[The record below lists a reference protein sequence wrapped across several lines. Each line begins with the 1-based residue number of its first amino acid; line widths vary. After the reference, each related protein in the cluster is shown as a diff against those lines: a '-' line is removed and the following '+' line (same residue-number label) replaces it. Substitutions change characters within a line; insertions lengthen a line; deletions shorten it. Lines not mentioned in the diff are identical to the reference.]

1 MKKSLIFNNLYII
14 LVLILFLCVAIF
26 YPCKGYF
33 SCDKL
38 QNSCTYKRVSIF
50 NKEYIKTAK
59 LSSLSTSQYT
69 SSSARMRHDSL
80 MYLIDTDKERDN
92 NIFVQFNFPTLHE
105 AKNIGIK
112 FNNYLNSDENEF
124 NYVDMGLTKT
134 FRNIMIFIFVCLLIS
149 IGNFYF
155 NPQNN

>member
-1 MKKSLIFNNLYII
+1 M
-14 LVLILFLCVAIF
+14 CVAIF
-26 YPCKGYF
+26 YPFKGYF

-59 LSSLSTSQYT
+59 LNSLSTPQYT
-69 SSSARMRHDSL
+69 SFSARMRHDSL

-134 FRNIMIFIFVCLLIS
+134 YRNIMIFIFVCLLIC

>member
-26 YPCKGYF
+26 YPFKGYF

-38 QNSCTYKRVSIF
+38 QNSCTYKCVSIF

-59 LSSLSTSQYT
+59 LSSLSTPQYT
-69 SSSARMRHDSL
+69 SFSAKMRHDSL
-80 MYLIDTDKERDN
+80 MYLVDTDKERDN

-105 AKNIGIK
+105 AKDIGIQ

-134 FRNIMIFIFVCLLIS
+134 YRNIMIFIFVCLLIS

>member
-1 MKKSLIFNNLYII
+1 M
-14 LVLILFLCVAIF
+14 LILFLCVAIF

-69 SSSARMRHDSL
+69 SFSARMRHDSL

>member
-1 MKKSLIFNNLYII
+1 MKKSLIFNNLCII
-14 LVLILFLCVAIF
+14 FIFILFLCVAIF

-59 LSSLSTSQYT
+59 LSSLSTPQYT
-69 SSSARMRHDSL
+69 SFSARIRHDSL

-112 FNNYLNSDENEF
+112 FNNYLNSGENLF
-124 NYVDMGLTKT
+124 A
-134 FRNIMIFIFVCLLIS
+134 C
-149 IGNFYF
+149 
-155 NPQNN
+155 

>member
-1 MKKSLIFNNLYII
+1 MKKSLIFNNLCII
-14 LVLILFLCVAIF
+14 FIFILFLCVAIF

-38 QNSCTYKRVSIF
+38 QNSCTYKRASIF

-59 LSSLSTSQYT
+59 LSSLSNSQYT
-69 SSSARMRHDSL
+69 SFSSRMRHDSL

-105 AKNIGIK
+105 AKDIGIK
-112 FNNYLNSDENEF
+112 FNNYLNSGENEF
-124 NYVDMGLTKT
+124 KYVDMGLTKT
-134 FRNIMIFIFVCLLIS
+134 FRNIMIFLFVCLLIS

>member
-1 MKKSLIFNNLYII
+1 MRKSLIRNSLYIF
-14 LVLILFLCVAIF
+14 LVLILFLSAVIF

-33 SCDKL
+33 SCDKS
-38 QNSCTYKRVSIF
+38 QNTCTYKRVSIF

-59 LSSLSTSQYT
+59 LSSLSIPQYT
-69 SSSARMRHDSL
+69 SFSARMRHDSL

-105 AKNIGIK
+105 AKDMGIK

-124 NYVDMGLTKT
+124 NYIDIGLTKT
-134 FRNIMIFIFVCLLIS
+134 FRNIMIFLFICLLIS
-149 IGNFYF
+149 ICNFYF

>member
-1 MKKSLIFNNLYII
+1 MKKSLIFNNLCII
-14 LVLILFLCVAIF
+14 FIFILFLCVAIF

-38 QNSCTYKRVSIF
+38 QNSCKYKRVSVF

-59 LSSLSTSQYT
+59 LSSLSNSQYT
-69 SSSARMRHDSL
+69 SFSSRMRHDSL

-105 AKNIGIK
+105 AKNVGIK
-112 FNNYLNSDENEF
+112 FNNYLNSGENEF
-124 NYVDMGLTKT
+124 KYVDMGLTKT
-134 FRNIMIFIFVCLLIS
+134 FRNIMIFLFVCLLIS

>member
-1 MKKSLIFNNLYII
+1 MKKSLIFNNLCII
-14 LVLILFLCVAIF
+14 FIFILFLSVAIF

-50 NKEYIKTAK
+50 NKEYITTAK
-59 LSSLSTSQYT
+59 LSSLSIPQYT
-69 SSSARMRHDSL
+69 SFSARMRHDSL

-105 AKNIGIK
+105 AKDMGIR
-112 FNNYLNSDENEF
+112 FNNYLNSGENEF
-124 NYVDMGLTKT
+124 NYIDMGLTKT
-134 FRNIMIFIFVCLLIS
+134 YRNIMIFIFVCLLIS

>member
-14 LVLILFLCVAIF
+14 LVLILFLCVVIF

-69 SSSARMRHDSL
+69 SFSARMRHDSL

-134 FRNIMIFIFVCLLIS
+134 YRNIMIFIFVCLLIS

>member
-69 SSSARMRHDSL
+69 SFSARMRHDSL

-124 NYVDMGLTKT
+124 NYVDIGLTKT

>member
-1 MKKSLIFNNLYII
+1 MMKKSLIFNNLCII
-14 LVLILFLCVAIF
+14 FIFILFLCVAIF

-38 QNSCTYKRVSIF
+38 QNSCKYKRVSVF

-59 LSSLSTSQYT
+59 LSSLSAPQYT
-69 SSSARMRHDSL
+69 SFSARMRHDSL

-105 AKNIGIK
+105 AKDIGIK
-112 FNNYLNSDENEF
+112 FNNYLNSGENDLSMLIWD
-124 NYVDMGLTKT
+124 YK
-134 FRNIMIFIFVCLLIS
+134 NISKYNDLFICLFVNQYWKFL
-149 IGNFYF
+149 F
-155 NPQNN
+155 

>member
-69 SSSARMRHDSL
+69 SFSARMRHDSL